1 MSVETL
7 KGWCISQEGID
18 NYDVDTFIDKYNEQ
32 LSIEQIEILNYIKS
46 NQKILEYHKNPVEE
60 DLNKY
65 LNSVVKP
72 GFVDTEI
79 IKGGFGTTIIKRN
92 GLILKIPHQITKN
105 EFIKLE
111 IINNLRLETINRQV
125 DSEDTMNIP
134 NILDINSTELTTY
147 DNSLCKLFGDKFP
160 GIECIINFDI
170 DRVILVQK
178 DYGLNLYTVLN
189 KNILTFNQ
197 IFQIIFKLISTLVC
211 LHSNNLLHLDLS
223 MFNITIQV
231 SSRSQCDFKTLPLN
245 SHIRPGHD
253 CKSFIIDYG
262 SSLIVENVDVL
273 SHGWFYE
280 NSLELKTTQKHIYFP
295 PESKLSGKV
304 NSKFDV
310 WSAGI
315 IINKILKHYE
325 INGLPLDID
334 DNIIKEKLAELKNK
348 MLEEDYENRLT
359 SWEVYNELIKINNEL
374 YTEWSPITNLCL
386 YGLRIEDYLHLLSK
400 KNKKKKKKKKKSMCC
415 LSRRDTSSRG
425 SKKNKNKKKKKKS
438 MCCLSRRDTSS
449 RGSKKNKNKKLKN
462 KREIKSKYNRKLS
475 SNKYNKYN
483 KYNKNVLVSKN
494 IPKYVDFIPPIIS
507 KKKLQKR
514 IKNQE
519 KIISKLQNIDKKK

>member
-7 KGWCISQEGID
+7 NDWCGSQEGID
-18 NYDVDTFIDKYNEQ
+18 NYDVDTFIEKYNEQ
-32 LSIEQIEILNYIKS
+32 LSNEQIEILNYINEES

-92 GLILKIPHQITKN
+92 GLILKIPHQRTQN

-111 IINNLRLETINRQV
+111 ILNNLRLETINRQV

-134 NILDINSTELTTY
+134 NILDINPTELTTY

-160 GIECIINFDI
+160 GIECIINFPDI

-178 DYGLNLYTVLN
+178 DYGLNLYTVL
-189 KNILTFNQ
+189 KMNILTFNQ
-197 IFQIIFKLISTLVC
+197 MFQIIFKLISTLVC

-231 SSRSQCDFKTLPLN
+231 SSSRQCDFKTLPLN
-245 SHIRPGHD
+245 SRIRPGHD

-273 SHGWFYE
+273 SGGWFYE
-280 NSLELKTTQKHIYFP
+280 NSLKLKTTQEHIYFP
-295 PESKLSGKV
+295 PESKSSGKV

-315 IINKILKHYE
+315 IINKILEHTE
-325 INGLPLDID
+325 INDLPLDID
-334 DNIIKEKLAELKNK
+334 GNKIKEKLVELKNK
-348 MLEEDYENRLT
+348 MLEDYENRLT

-400 KNKKKKKKKKKSMCC
+400 KKKKTKKKKKSMCC

-425 SKKNKNKKKKKKS
+425 SKKTKK
-438 MCCLSRRDTSS
+438 
-449 RGSKKNKNKKLKN
+449 KKLKN
-462 KREIKSKYNRKLS
+462 KRKIKSKYNRKLS

-494 IPKYVDFIPPIIS
+494 IPKYIDFIPPIIS